1 MLLTRSVE
9 AAANLSFLLTVGN
22 MIFPVVNRGLGLALA
37 EIDELR
43 SRYGNADGAQEP
55 EGAADTK

>member
-1 MLLTRSVE
+1 MLLSRSVE
-9 AAANLSFLLTVGN
+9 AAANLSLLLTVGN
-22 MIFPVVNRGLGLALA
+22 MVFPLVNRGLGLALA

-55 EGAADTK
+55 RGAAD